1 MAIPSRLDLRATS
14 TEHTLRSSHNSLQ
27 GPQFPSTPLPSK
39 SHLSPDF
46 SRDLDCSR
54 VDLPA
59 RPVLVPRRASEA
71 PCCATLGC
79 PRVGLVFPEEAG
91 QTRRLGQS
99 REGPRAHA
107 RVHRVYAVCRTAQRG
122 KTRQRGGEA
131 EGQRRRAGHRI
142 RGEAGCEVADEAEAE
157 AGAVSGQGFECRAG
171 SFANECCEATSE
183 RFTWPGRA
191 IGNSRGLAF
200 VEEWNDDLA
209 HANTA

>member
-122 KTRQRGGEA
+122 KTRQRGRRAATQSWTQNSRRG
-131 EGQRRRAGHRI
+131 GVRSRRRGRS
-142 RGEAGCEVADEAEAE
+142 RSWC
-157 AGAVSGQGFECRAG
+157 
-171 SFANECCEATSE
+171 SE
-183 RFTWPGRA
+183 WARVRVP
-191 IGNSRGLAF
+191 RGL
-200 VEEWNDDLA
+200 VRQ
-209 HANTA
+209 